1 MGYSLWGRKELA
13 VTEHSPSEVCY
24 RLQPYLGLYLKTVL
38 ILSITVIQQERGLPL
53 GLQIN

>member
-13 VTEHSPSEVCY
+13 ATEHSPSEVCY
-24 RLQPYLGLYLKTVL
+24 RLQPYLGLYLNTVL
-38 ILSITVIQQERGLPL
+38 ILSITVIQQKRVLPL